1 MAEIPKALEDKFSNL
16 NYQHKKGY
24 TFLNNVTV
32 SRKIA
37 SELLEFIKKFFFVNE
52 DRSRLVI
59 KDRYLLDDLDSDLDD
74 DIRYH
79 ISLKYNNNN
88 NGDDDNNNSDD
99 CDDSNRDDII
109 NTPTVTKLHLK
120 KSLQV
125 NTDTSKPIIKLLKG
139 NIRTKIFIALILEN
153 NEQLLEYKAS
163 NVPYIHISVAHF
175 YYNIKNGLTQDEF
188 IEAFNE
194 NFIDADPNITNQLI
208 EIIHR
213 FNDELTKNNKSA
225 LEIITC

>member
-1 MAEIPKALEDKFSNL
+1 MVEIPKALEEKFTNL

-32 SRKIA
+32 SKRIA
-37 SELLEFIKKFFFVNE
+37 SELLEFIKKFFFINE

-79 ISLKYNNNN
+79 ISLRNNNNN
-88 NGDDDNNNSDD
+88 NGDDDNSNNS
-99 CDDSNRDDII
+99 DDII

-125 NTDTSKPIIKLLKG
+125 NTDSSKPIIKLLKG

-153 NEQLLEYKAS
+153 NEQLLEYKAP

-213 FNDELTKNNKSA
+213 FNDELQKNNKSA